1 MRVLMSDKTYVRVTN
16 VCLFGVALM
25 VLIAQHLPPA
35 NWVAP
40 TFIGLSG
47 AACVLCVALYVARGR
62 ESDRQG
68 QQKAATPLQPAGQRA
83 FGGAGTHAS
92 GSADREQPEDVHA
105 VTFSKPVAVAGKANA
120 VDMAGARLVDVR
132 AEWSGVAPATADM
145 SLEEIIKML
154 APVSAQKQTVFRRR
168 LYSARG
174 IEVLFD
180 PTGLLAADRYAFPKK
195 RTKPLEKS
203 KLQPFNSEQ
212 DEADACLA

>member
-1 MRVLMSDKTYVRVTN
+1 MSDKTYVRVTN

-25 VLIAQHLPPA
+25 VLVAQHLPPA

-47 AACVLCVALYVARGR
+47 AACVLCVALYIARGR
-62 ESDRQG
+62 ESDRQAER
-68 QQKAATPLQPAGQRA
+68 KAAASPQPAGRRA
-83 FGGAGTHAS
+83 FGGVATHAS
-92 GSADREQPEDVHA
+92 RGADHEQSEDVHT
-105 VTFSKPVAVAGKANA
+105 VTFSKPVAIEDKANA
-120 VDMAGARLVDVR
+120 VDMAEAWMVDVH
-132 AEWSGVAPATADM
+132 AEWSRLAPATADM

-154 APVSAQKQTVFRRR
+154 APMSAQKQTIFRRR

-180 PTGLLAADRYAFPKK
+180 STGLLAADRYAFPRK

-203 KLQPFNSEQ
+203 KLQPFNLEQ
-212 DEADACLA
+212 EEADACLA